1 MINYGSQS
9 VDKKDINAVVKV
21 LKSKLLTQGPV
32 TLEFEKKLSKYF
44 KSRFS
49 LAVSSG
55 TSALNIAAKVLGWEK
70 GDLVFVSP
78 ITFLA
83 SANCIVNTGAIP
95 KFIDI
100 NLNDYSIDLDKLEK
114 ELKKNPKKNKAIV
127 ITDYAGHPSDWIR
140 INKLKKKYKLQVI
153 NDNCHAMGAKIN
165 RDKGYATK
173 YSDFSILSF
182 HPVKAIT
189 TGEGGALLTNNFR
202 YFQLAKELRSH
213 GVVRDK
219 KKIKKIGNWYYEMLN
234 LGENSRMSEIH
245 ASLGCSQISK
255 LDKFVLKRNKI
266 AKFYNDLF
274 KNNSLFTVP
283 KVRKNFNHAYHIYP
297 LLVNFKKIKI
307 SKKKIFQI
315 FKKHKINLQ
324 VHYIPINTQPY
335 YKKKFGYNPKDFKNS
350 IKFYKNEISLPIYYD
365 LDSVKLNYIKR
376 VIKKVFKI

>member
-100 NLNDYSIDLDKLEK
+100 NLNDYSIDLDKLEI

-307 SKKKIFQI
+307 LKKKIFQI